1 MTKRSTGKR
10 DIVPLARL
18 DNGLGIFSYRYLIF
32 SYRYL
37 WSDQVFVGVMTQ
49 GVALVAPCAIIR
61 GDDGYLQTW
70 EQWAAAN

>member
-18 DNGLGIFSYRYLIF
+18 DNGLGIFSYRYL
-32 SYRYL
+32 
-37 WSDQVFVGVMTQ
+37 WSEQVFVGVMTQ